1 MVTELREYQ
10 MEPLNFLTSTGTQEN
25 ILRSI
30 YSLIQTNDAFVC
42 RNESDENEYAPIVF
56 MSYRGNGAII

>member
-1 MVTELREYQ
+1 